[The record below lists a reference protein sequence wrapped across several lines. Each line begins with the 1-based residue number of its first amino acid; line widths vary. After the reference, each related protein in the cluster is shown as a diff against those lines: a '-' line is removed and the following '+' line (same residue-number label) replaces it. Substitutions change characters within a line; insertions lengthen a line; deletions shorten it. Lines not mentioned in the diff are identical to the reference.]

1 MKLSVI
7 FSSGTGHNLTI
18 AKWVEDE
25 AKKHDVEVRVRKVAE
40 LALPAEL
47 NPGQQKYQEDSK
59 DIPEATP
66 EDFVWADAVIFST
79 PARYGIMT
87 AAMKNYL
94 ESLVGAWSEGTTI
107 DKVVSAFAT
116 AQNRNGGQE
125 MTVRSIYTS
134 MMHHGAI
141 IVPPGYTN
149 EVQFAI
155 GGNPYGVSG
164 TTTREG
170 FESDI
175 EEAVRHQARRTI
187 EIAKKIH
194 G

>member
-1 MKLSVI
+1 MKLSMI
-7 FSSGTGHNLTI
+7 FSSVTGHNLTI
-18 AKWVEDE
+18 AQWVEDE
-25 AKKHDVEVRVRKVAE
+25 AKKHGVDVRLRKVSE
-40 LALPAEL
+40 LSLPEEL
-47 NPGQQKYQEDSK
+47 NPGQAAYQEASK
-59 DIPEATP
+59 DIAEATP
-66 EDFVWADAVIFST
+66 DDFVWADAVIFSS
-79 PARYGIMT
+79 PARYGVMT

-94 ESLVGAWSEGTTI
+94 ESLVKAWGEGLTI
-107 DKVVSAFAT
+107 NKVVSAFAT

-125 MTVRSIYTS
+125 HTVRSIYTS

-141 IVPPGYTN
+141 IVAPGYTN

-164 TTTREG
+164 TATRDG

-175 EEAVRHQARRTI
+175 EEAVRHQTRRTI

>member
-25 AKKHDVEVRVRKVAE
+25 AKKAGVEVRVRKVSE

-47 NPGQQKYQEDSK
+47 NPGQAAYQEASK
-59 DIPEATP
+59 DIAEATP
-66 EDFVWADAVIFST
+66 DDFVWADAVIFST
-79 PARYGIMT
+79 PARYGLMT

-94 ESLVGAWSEGTTI
+94 ESLVGAWAEGKTLN
-107 DKVVSAFAT
+107 KVVSAFAT

-125 MTVRSIYTS
+125 QTVRSIYTS

-141 IVPPGYTN
+141 IVSPGYADA
-149 EVQFAI
+149 VQFAV
-155 GGNPYGVSG
+155 GGNPYGVTG
-164 TTTREG
+164 TVTREG
-170 FESDI
+170 FETDI
-175 EEAVRHQARRTI
+175 EEAVRFQAKRTL
-187 EIAKKIH
+187 EIAQKIY

>member
-18 AKWVEDE
+18 ARWVEDE
-25 AKKHDVEVRVRKVAE
+25 AKKLGAEVRVRKVSE
-40 LALPAEL
+40 LALPTEL
-47 NPGQQKYQEDSK
+47 NPGQEAYQNDAK
-59 DIPEATP
+59 DIVEATP
-66 EDFVWADAVIFST
+66 DDFVWADAVIFSS
-79 PARYGIMT
+79 PARYGSMT

-94 ESLVGAWSEGTTI
+94 ESLVKAWATGSTVN
-107 DKVVSAFAT
+107 KVVSAFAT

-125 MTVRSIYTS
+125 ETVRSIYTS

-141 IVPPGYTN
+141 IVAPGYTDA
-149 EVQFAI
+149 VQFAI
-155 GGNPYGVSG
+155 GGNPYGVTG
-164 TTTREG
+164 TATHEG
-170 FESDI
+170 FENDI

-187 EIAKKIH
+187 EIAQKIH

>member
-25 AKKHDVEVRVRKVAE
+25 AKKAGVEVRVRKVSE

-47 NPGQQKYQEDSK
+47 NPGQAAYQEASK
-59 DIPEATP
+59 DIAEATP
-66 EDFVWADAVIFST
+66 DDFVWADAVIFST
-79 PARYGIMT
+79 PARYGLMT

-94 ESLVGAWSEGTTI
+94 ESLVGAWAEGKTLN
-107 DKVVSAFAT
+107 KVVSAFAT

-125 MTVRSIYTS
+125 QTVRSIYTS

-141 IVPPGYTN
+141 IVSPGYADA
-149 EVQFAI
+149 VQFAV
-155 GGNPYGVSG
+155 GGNPYGVTG
-164 TTTREG
+164 TATREG
-170 FESDI
+170 FETDI
-175 EEAVRHQARRTI
+175 EEAVRFQAKRTL
-187 EIAKKIH
+187 EIAQKIY